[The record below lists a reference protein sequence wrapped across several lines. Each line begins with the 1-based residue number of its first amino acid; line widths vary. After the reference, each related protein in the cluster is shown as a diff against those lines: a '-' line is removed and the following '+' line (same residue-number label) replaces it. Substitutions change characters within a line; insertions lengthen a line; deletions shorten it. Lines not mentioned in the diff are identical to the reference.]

1 MKEMDEK
8 INIILLL
15 GKNFDTKFKRP
26 LSLTN

>member
-1 MKEMDEK
+1 MDEK